1 MGRNGTSRCTSR
13 KTAIDSRGWRRWRHA
28 GQVSGVNQ
36 PRRLEVKRSRPRRTV
51 LRKSWSAAWNSASR
65 SSRRGMTTRS
75 IAPVDESR
83 TSVRNISRIRRLA
96 RFLWTAPPIF
106 REATIPSRERSS
118 VVLQQ
123 QEREETAV
131 NPLAGIEDGAE
142 LPAFAN
148 PSLAGKSRR
157 RAARPAGDVF
167 HRRLYA
173 RLRAHRL
180 HSLTGPGPVAARTSR
195 PSRTCPAGPTRR
207 KPSAACG
214 PWRGD
219 ASGRDGHSSW
229 PCAPGS
235 RECGG
240 GAGDSVETC
249 VCPS

>member
-1 MGRNGTSRCTSR
+1 MATRRPGVRRESATAARGQAIKAPPHGVAEILERCLELGVEKLAPRNDHEIDRAGRRESDLGSKHLSNQTFSSISLDGP
-13 KTAIDSRGWRRWRHA
+13 ADFPGGHDP
-28 GQVSGVNQ
+28 Q
-36 PRRLEVKRSRPRRTV
+36 PR
-51 LRKSWSAAWNSASR
+51 AIQ
-65 SSRRGMTTRS
+65 RG
-75 IAPVDESR
+75 
-83 TSVRNISRIRRLA
+83 
-96 RFLWTAPPIF
+96 
-106 REATIPSRERSS
+106 
-118 VVLQQ
+118 LQQ

-180 HSLTGPGPVAARTSR
+180 HSLTVPGPVAARTSR

-235 RECGG
+235 REYGD

>member
-1 MGRNGTSRCTSR
+1 MATRRPAVRRESATAARGQAIKAPPHGVAEILERCLELGVEKLAPRNDHEIDRAGRR
-13 KTAIDSRGWRRWRHA
+13 KSDLGSKHLSNQTFSSISLDGPADFPGGHDP
-28 GQVSGVNQ
+28 Q
-36 PRRLEVKRSRPRRTV
+36 PR
-51 LRKSWSAAWNSASR
+51 AIQ
-65 SSRRGMTTRS
+65 RGR
-75 IAPVDESR
+75 
-83 TSVRNISRIRRLA
+83 
-96 RFLWTAPPIF
+96 
-106 REATIPSRERSS
+106 
-118 VVLQQ
+118 QQ

-180 HSLTGPGPVAARTSR
+180 HSLTVPEPVAAPTSR

-219 ASGRDGHSSW
+219 ASGRDGHSSS

-235 RECGG
+235 REYGD

>member
-1 MGRNGTSRCTSR
+1 MATRRPGVRRESATAARGQAIKAPPHGVAEILERCLELGVEKLAPRNDHEIDRAGRRESDLGSKHLSNQTFSSISLDGP
-13 KTAIDSRGWRRWRHA
+13 ADFA
-28 GQVSGVNQ
+28 GGHDPQ
-36 PRRLEVKRSRPRRTV
+36 PR
-51 LRKSWSAAWNSASR
+51 AIQ
-65 SSRRGMTTRS
+65 RG
-75 IAPVDESR
+75 
-83 TSVRNISRIRRLA
+83 
-96 RFLWTAPPIF
+96 
-106 REATIPSRERSS
+106 
-118 VVLQQ
+118 LQQ

-180 HSLTGPGPVAARTSR
+180 HSLTVPGLVAARTSR
-195 PSRTCPAGPTRR
+195 PSCTCPAGPTRR

-219 ASGRDGHSSW
+219 ASGRDGHSSS

-235 RECGG
+235 REYGD